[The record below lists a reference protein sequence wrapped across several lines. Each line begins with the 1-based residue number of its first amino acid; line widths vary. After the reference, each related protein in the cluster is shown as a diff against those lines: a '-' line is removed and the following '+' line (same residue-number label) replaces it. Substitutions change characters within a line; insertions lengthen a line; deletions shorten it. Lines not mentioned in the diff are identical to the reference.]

1 MLHLSLTMPWDSA
14 IPVTH
19 FQFNERSFDMLAWPF
34 HEKFRVWTSDTHEW
48 PWTRKP
54 LSHGRGAVGVFAE
67 LQRAQIGLPRKHGL
81 QRDEGT
87 AKASGGAAPFSRN
100 EGNDGELNE
109 NFVFLNFHSSTMLL
123 TFSSNKI
130 QHIIVVNVL
139 WLSQSHWKWKVKNLE
154 WTCYDITKYDTIA
167 LTLFHWTLSLIVIK
181 YNIDD
186 FSLLV
191 PNTDTAPTAGN
202 SGIPATEPRDK
213 VSPAAEHRRIFN
225 YGGARLSGFTPR
237 PATTYVSKGKGSGNR
252 GKKKIQT
259 CTAIH
264 NCRESRIVQPWTGS
278 IIDNLWCNSSDC
290 PHLLDGKIPPS
301 LFSWGLWAFVVP
313 AWRWK

>member
-1 MLHLSLTMPWDSA
+1 
-14 IPVTH
+14 
-19 FQFNERSFDMLAWPF
+19 
-34 HEKFRVWTSDTHEW
+34 
-48 PWTRKP
+48 
-54 LSHGRGAVGVFAE
+54 
-67 LQRAQIGLPRKHGL
+67 
-81 QRDEGT
+81 
-87 AKASGGAAPFSRN
+87 
-100 EGNDGELNE
+100 
-109 NFVFLNFHSSTMLL
+109 MLL

-139 WLSQSHWKWKVKNLE
+139 WLPNKLTWLSQSHWKWKAKNLE

-167 LTLFHWTLSLIVIK
+167 LTLFHWTLSLVVIK

-213 VSPAAEHRRIFN
+213 VSAAAEHRRIFN

-259 CTAIH
+259 CTLKFFCLGAKDDDAPPSTICH

-278 IIDNLWCNSSDC
+278 LW
-290 PHLLDGKIPPS
+290 
-301 LFSWGLWAFVVP
+301 
-313 AWRWK
+313 